1 MVTNCA
7 NPNCD
12 AEFLY
17 LHEGELFVIELP
29 DKVVAHYWLC
39 PSCTRHMRLVYNPTD
54 GVRLV
59 AKSEVLDDVRWIVRE
74 KAA

>member
-1 MVTNCA
+1 MISNCA
-7 NPNCD
+7 NPDCG

-29 DKVVAHYWLC
+29 DKGVAHYWLC
-39 PSCTRHMRLVYNPTD
+39 PSCARRMRLVYDRT
-54 GVRLV
+54 GAMRLV
-59 AKSEVLDDVRWIVRE
+59 AKSEVLGEVRLIVRE